1 MNTIQH
7 GLRSYRSHDVGAK
20 ASSSSHPLD
29 ILSDILFDIKTENRR
44 RESQEQAQ
52 SRANKNPQEE
62 NFRDVLKREL
72 SK

>member
-7 GLRSYRSHDVGAK
+7 GLRSYRSHEVGAK
-20 ASSSSHPLD
+20 TANSTHPLD

-44 RESQEQAQ
+44 RESQDQSKTRPDKDAQ
-52 SRANKNPQEE
+52 ES
-62 NFRDVLKREL
+62 FRDVLKREL

>member
-7 GLRSYRSHDVGAK
+7 GLRSYRSHEVETK
-20 ASSSSHPLD
+20 APHSAHPLD

-44 RESQEQAQ
+44 RENQNQ
-52 SRANKNPQEE
+52 SRTQSDKNPQE

-72 SK
+72 AK